1 MEASTSSAPE
11 PSVIA
16 RQRGDVLRTLFQRY
30 GLILLLLALPVFYG
44 VKDLKNDGNL
54 SHLAN
59 NLFSGLSNGTI
70 IALIAIGYTLVYG
83 IIELINFAHGD
94 VFMVGSFKASQ
105 FWASVL
111 GITLTTGTAG
121 VIGGIIVSLIVAML
135 VCGGLNVMIEKVAY
149 RPLRSAPK
157 LAPLITAVGMSFVLQ
172 NVGLLLLAGR

>member
-59 NLFSGLSNGTI
+59 NLFAGLSNGTI

-94 VFMVGSFKASQ
+94 VFMIGSITASQ
-105 FWASVL
+105 FWSAILGASIVTATL
-111 GITLTTGTAG
+111 GTVGA
-121 VIGGIIVSLIVAML
+121 IVAALVVAML
-135 VCGGLNVMIEKVAY
+135 VCGVMNV
-149 RPLRSAPK
+149 
-157 LAPLITAVGMSFVLQ
+157 LI
-172 NVGLLLLAGR
+172 